1 MDVDNMITDRG
12 RKPLRSS
19 FTPINRP
26 QSNGKS
32 PVQDESEATPT
43 IPPINSSRSSS
54 GSEWSVAENPGLP
67 RYGPSQMNYATSMD
81 PLGSDDEDEKQSTNI
96 RLSGTDDSQLE
107 KQETLSRKIESTLS
121 KAQTRGSL
129 YTKEDCACLWAFAG
143 FRLYYPD
150 ERNLLVEQSGN
161 SRRWGSQQVCRYV
174 SNMKFHTI
182 MRGIGYEQSLE
193 DWDPD
198 VITAEDL
205 DFKGH
210 GGFTAVYL
218 SKGVELDLGRN
229 ATWEEIMAESTHLD
243 GRGIVIRQ
251 GTLMLGMYISGK
263 SKKLSAFKAYMTEDR
278 TCLRKMASVGDLKD
292 FPTALFRDSS
302 PNYANG
308 YIFKVRAGDKTS
320 IPGGRRVENHWQ
332 VVESYGNPSPPS
344 PKEKVNTYRK

>member
-1 MDVDNMITDRG
+1 MST
-12 RKPLRSS
+12 
-19 FTPINRP
+19 
-26 QSNGKS
+26 
-32 PVQDESEATPT
+32 
-43 IPPINSSRSSS
+43 
-54 GSEWSVAENPGLP
+54 
-67 RYGPSQMNYATSMD
+67 
-81 PLGSDDEDEKQSTNI
+81 PLGYFIDI

-174 SNMKFHTI
+174 SNMEFHTI
-182 MRGIGYEQSLE
+182 MRGIGYEQSQE

-198 VITAEDL
+198 MITAEDL
-205 DFKGH
+205 DIKGH

-278 TCLRKMASVGDLKD
+278 TCLRKMASVGDLKV

-302 PNYANG
+302 PIYAMG
-308 YIFKVRAGDKTS
+308 YIVSLSTLFQVLRGASCCVVMFQIPS
-320 IPGGRRVENHWQ
+320 IEDQYQYIHVAFPRCSHTRITHIRDLLTTLVHSLKYALEIKPRFQEEGGWKITGRLLKATEIHRLPLQKKRLILTVSSKHGWMAMLTQHSLIRERGARELLQ
-332 VVESYGNPSPPS
+332 Q
-344 PKEKVNTYRK
+344 